1 MVQKLL
7 KILNKLNEKEEKKKL
22 EDKIKQ
28 FQNSL

>member
-7 KILNKLNEKEEKKKL
+7 KILNKLNKKEEKKKL